1 MISIQFSLTTALLLA
16 TSVTAFTPQASIMHN
31 RQIGTELRSQGIN
44 SDDEAVFV
52 MAKASECAN
61 SDTCSIEEA
70 ESYLQEVLHLQSG
83 CALGNIRSHDICE
96 DITIPVEI
104 IAGLRHKIETAAKTP
119 ANALTIKSMMS
130 PVFVSMFAVYM
141 ASSIVTM
148 NSQPG
153 VDPFTSQEFWW
164 ATKDGYISDLVSQFV
179 KNGGLSSIDVT
190 NSAVMP
196 FTAEEWMWSIRDGY
210 FGTMMTDY
218 LRNGGI

>member
-1 MISIQFSLTTALLLA
+1 MISIQFFLTSALVLA
-16 TSVTAFTPQASIMHN
+16 NSVAAFTPQATNMHN
-31 RQIGTELRSQGIN
+31 RQIGTELRSQGID
-44 SDDEAVFV
+44 SEGEATYV

-61 SDTCSIEEA
+61 SESCSIEEA

-83 CALGNIRSHDICE
+83 CAVGNIRNHDICD

-104 IAGLRHKIETAAKTP
+104 IAGLRHKIETTAKTP
-119 ANALTIKSMMS
+119 TNALNIKSMMS

-141 ASSIVTM
+141 ASSIVTL

-153 VDPFTSQEFWW
+153 VDPFTSQEFWY
-164 ATKDGYISDLVSQFV
+164 ATQDGYISDLVAQFV
-179 KNGGLSSIDVT
+179 KNGGLASIDVT
-190 NSAVMP
+190 SGAVVP

-218 LRNGGI
+218 LRNGGL